1 MIRKILA
8 PSILS
13 ADFTNLEQQI
23 KIVEN
28 NGAGLIHCDIMDG
41 KFVPNLTFGSIIVEA
56 VRRVT
61 ELPLDV
67 HLMVEDPDS
76 LIPGFIK
83 AGADF
88 ITVHQEEVVH
98 LDRTLNRIKEYG
110 AKAGVAINPATPVE
124 TLSEVLNL
132 ADLILVMSVN
142 PGFGGQKFI
151 PNALKKIKK
160 LAGLKNENGYDYL
173 IEVDG
178 GVNQENIREISNAGC
193 EVFVAGSSIYNAKNI
208 TESMNNFL
216 KILNN

>member
-13 ADFTNLEQQI
+13 ADFTNLEKQI

-28 NGAGLIHCDIMDG
+28 GGAGFIHCDIMDG

-61 ELPLDV
+61 ELPIDV

-178 GVNQENIREISNAGC
+178 GVNLENIREISNAGC

-216 KILNN
+216 KILNS

>member
-13 ADFTNLEQQI
+13 ADFTNLEKQI

-28 NGAGLIHCDIMDG
+28 GGAGFIHCDIMDG

-61 ELPLDV
+61 ELPIDV

-98 LDRTLNRIKEYG
+98 LHRTLNRIKEYG

-178 GVNQENIREISNAGC
+178 GVNLENIREISNAGC

>member
-1 MIRKILA
+1 VIRKILA

-13 ADFTNLEQQI
+13 ADFTNLEKQI

-28 NGAGLIHCDIMDG
+28 GGAGFIHCDIMDG

-61 ELPLDV
+61 ELPIDV

-160 LAGLKNENGYDYL
+160 LAALKNENGYDYL

-178 GVNQENIREISNAGC
+178 GVNQENIKEISSAGC

-208 TESMNNFL
+208 KESMNNFL
-216 KILNN
+216 KILNS

>member
-1 MIRKILA
+1 VIRKILA

-28 NGAGLIHCDIMDG
+28 NGAGFIHCDIMDG

-56 VRRVT
+56 VRRIT

-88 ITVHQEEVVH
+88 ITVHHEEVVH

-124 TLSEVLNL
+124 TLSEVLDL
-132 ADLILVMSVN
+132 VDLILVMSVN

-160 LAGLKNENGYDYL
+160 LAALKNENGYDYL

-178 GVNQENIREISNAGC
+178 GVNQENIKEISNAGC

-208 TESMNNFL
+208 KESMNNFL
-216 KILNN
+216 KILNS

>member
-1 MIRKILA
+1 VIRKILA

>member
-1 MIRKILA
+1 MIKKFLA

-13 ADFTNLEQQI
+13 ADFRILEQQI

-28 NGAGLIHCDIMDG
+28 SGAGFIHCDIMDG
-41 KFVPNLTFGSIIVEA
+41 KFVPNLTFGSIVVDA
-56 VRRVT
+56 VSKVT
-61 ELPLDV
+61 ELPVDV
-67 HLMVEDPDS
+67 HMMVKDPDS
-76 LIPGFIK
+76 LIPDFIK
-83 AGADF
+83 AGADY

-98 LDRTLNRIKEYG
+98 LDRTLNRIKELG

-124 TLSEVLNL
+124 TLSEVLEL

-160 LAGLKNENGYDYL
+160 LAELKQENGYNFL

-178 GVNQENIREISNAGC
+178 GVTLENIGDISAAGC
-193 EVFVAGSSIYNAKNI
+193 EVFVAGSSVYGSKNI
-208 TESMNNFL
+208 PETVNNFL

>member
-23 KIVEN
+23 KIVES
-28 NGAGLIHCDIMDG
+28 NGAGFIHCDIMDG

-61 ELPLDV
+61 KIPIDV

-124 TLSEVLNL
+124 TLSEVLDL

-160 LAGLKNENGYDYL
+160 LADLKNENGYGYL

-208 TESMNNFL
+208 KESMNNFL